1 MGENSIIAYQ
11 VMREVDGVRAE
22 RIELIPIPGVNGLYV
37 DKKNDA
43 YVDEMDIG
51 AKENSIY
58 YCRELDF

>member
-1 MGENSIIAYQ
+1 MGEGRITVYR

-22 RIELIPIPGVNGLYV
+22 KVELIQIPGVNGLYV
-37 DKKNDA
+37 DEKNGV
-43 YVDEMDIG
+43 YVDEMDFG

>member
-1 MGENSIIAYQ
+1 MGESCITVYR

-22 RIELIPIPGVNGLYV
+22 KAELVQMPGVNGLYV
-37 DKKNDA
+37 DEKNNV
-43 YVDEMDIG
+43 YVDEMDFG

>member
-1 MGENSIIAYQ
+1 
-11 VMREVDGVRAE
+11 MREVDGVRAE
-22 RIELIPIPGVNGLYV
+22 RTELIPIPGVNGLYV

>member
-1 MGENSIIAYQ
+1 MGEGRITVYR

-22 RIELIPIPGVNGLYV
+22 KAELIQIPGISGLYV
-37 DKKNDA
+37 DEKNNV
-43 YVDEMDIG
+43 YVDEMDFG

>member
-1 MGENSIIAYQ
+1 MGKSSITVYRVI
-11 VMREVDGVRAE
+11 REVDGVRAE
-22 RIELIPIPGVNGLYV
+22 KVKLISIPGVSGLYV
-37 DKKNDA
+37 DEKNDG